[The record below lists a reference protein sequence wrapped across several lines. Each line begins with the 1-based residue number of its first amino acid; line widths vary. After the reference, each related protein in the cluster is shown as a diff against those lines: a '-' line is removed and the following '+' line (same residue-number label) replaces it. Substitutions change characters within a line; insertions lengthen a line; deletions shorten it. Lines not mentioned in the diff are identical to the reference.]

1 MSKKTAYVGIDV
13 SKDWLDVFSSRNGAE
28 RLENK
33 PSSAPLL
40 FKKLPK
46 NSLIALEA
54 SGGYEIDITQAL
66 REAGATVLVLN
77 PKRVRDFARSKGL
90 LAKTDQLDAQVIAQ
104 FAETIEMPQ
113 RTVKTQAQEELTQ
126 LTQRRNDLVSM
137 RSGEK
142 CRLKQS
148 GQVKDSIKRHLSFL
162 EGEIQLLE
170 KEIHALIEKNVE
182 FKHQS
187 KFLKT
192 VKGVGPVLIS
202 TLLGQMPELAELN
215 EKQAASLAGLAPFNC
230 DSGLMRGKR
239 RIYGGRKSVRNALY
253 NAANVSRRYDP
264 TMKAFYERLIEK
276 GKPFK
281 VAIVACARKLLCW
294 LNAILRRNALH
305 TS

>member
-13 SKDWLDVFSSRNGAE
+13 SKDWLDVFSSRDGAE

-33 PSSAPLL
+33 PSSAPLVL
-40 FKKLPK
+40 NKLSK
-46 NSLIALEA
+46 NGIIALEA

-66 REAGATVLVLN
+66 RESGATVLVLN

-90 LAKTDQLDAQVIAQ
+90 LAKTDTLDAQVIAE
-104 FAETIEMPQ
+104 FAETIEVPQ

-126 LTQRRNDLVSM
+126 LTQRRNELVST

-142 CRLKQS
+142 CRLKQA
-148 GQVKDSIKRHLSFL
+148 GQVKDSIERHLAFL
-162 EGEIQLLE
+162 DTEIKHLDKQ
-170 KEIHALIEKNVE
+170 IHHLIQKKSE
-182 FKHQS
+182 FKHQAKLLNS
-187 KFLKT
+187 
-192 VKGVGPVLIS
+192 VNGVGPVLIA

-239 RIYGGRKSVRNALY
+239 RIYGGRKTVRNALY
-253 NAANVSRRYDP
+253 NAANVARRSNP
-264 TMKAFYERLIEK
+264 EMKAFYERLIEK

-281 VAIVACARKLLCW
+281 VAMIACARKLLTW
-294 LNAILRRNALH
+294 LNTILRRDALH
-305 TS
+305 TT